1 MYGIC
6 AGTCQPH
13 LSGLSVTFIFPAQ
26 LQDLTSSY
34 LQTFLMSIE
43 ALGCKEYLRDTVS
56 HALHKFIITGMWRT
70 MVRYSNGPMRCVH

>member
-6 AGTCQPH
+6 AGICQPH

-34 LQTFLMSIE
+34 LQTFLMSVE
-43 ALGCKEYLRDTVS
+43 ALGCEEYLRDTE
-56 HALHKFIITGMWRT
+56 
-70 MVRYSNGPMRCVH
+70 